1 MIISVVRLLV
11 MLPIKQS
18 SKTPLPRGCLLP
30 HGTDDRDIYKNRVTC
45 LHVPCGYDL
54 AIDSVEQTDVC
65 TFLLRDSARGVAIV
79 VELSFDSDVTA
90 LEIRLSRRA
99 VVTARDGVVSF
110 PVFIDGQSSV
120 GTIMTVTA
128 APLSDPSQIFARGE
142 FVLRAKITTAHD
154 PSGARAR
161 PRARASG
168 RARSWKKE
176 DRDFVATRQFHIE
189 HSTRYLRSGA
199 AFFDITSDEVDLFLM
214 GLV

>member
-1 MIISVVRLLV
+1 

-30 HGTDDRDIYKNRVTC
+30 HGLNARDIYKNRVTC
-45 LHVPCGYDL
+45 LHVPCGKDL

-65 TFLLRDSARGVAIV
+65 TFLLRDSARDVAIV

-99 VVTARDGVVSF
+99 VATARDGVVSF

-154 PSGARAR
+154 PSGAR
-161 PRARASG
+161 PRARAHG
-168 RARSWKKE
+168 RARSWKNE
-176 DRDFVATRQFHIE
+176 DRDFVATRQFHVE
-189 HSTRYLRSGA
+189 RPTRCLRSGA
-199 AFFDITSDEVDLFLM
+199 GFLDITSDEVDLFFNGVGM
-214 GLV
+214 TE

>member
-1 MIISVVRLLV
+1 

-18 SKTPLPRGCLLP
+18 SKTPLPSGCLLP

-45 LHVPCGYDL
+45 LHVPCGFDL

-154 PSGARAR
+154 PSGVRAR
-161 PRARASG
+161 PRARS
-168 RARSWKKE
+168 RKNE
-176 DRDFVATRQFHIE
+176 DRDFVVTRQFHVE
-189 HSTRYLRSGA
+189 RPTRYLRSGA
-199 AFFDITSDEVDLFLM
+199 AFLGITPDEVDLFFNGVGM
-214 GLV
+214 TE